1 MTIVSNS
8 STNGFG
14 AEGAALV
21 LAAFLEVEAG
31 VKFLVGAGF
40 CFFGFLSFSALL
52 RLDCCF
58 LVCGF
63 ATKLC

>member
-1 MTIVSNS
+1 MIVSNS

-21 LAAFLEVEAG
+21 LAAFLEAEAG

-52 RLDCCF
+52 R
-58 LVCGF
+58 
-63 ATKLC
+63 